1 MTTGRAFLGV
11 VAGIA
16 AGAALGALFSPGS
29 RSRKNISK
37 KGEDLANALNEK
49 IDKKFDELLNAIAGR
64 VKKTRMTDE
73 SEASAGNS

>member
-1 MTTGRAFLGV
+1 MKTGRAFLGV

-29 RSRKNISK
+29 RARKSISK

-49 IDKKFDELLNAIAGR
+49 IDKKFDELLSAIAGR
-64 VKKTRMTDE
+64 VKKTRMTGE
-73 SEASAGNS
+73 EYSGE